1 MVQKIGELSTSIYSF
16 SLCRQVLLQIEALSR
31 QVLLQIEA
39 LSKCLKQKLAEENK
53 SARFSHPSYK
63 MYVIMMLY

>member
-16 SLCRQVLLQIEALSR
+16 SLCR